1 MGEVEL
7 RGLLGYIIPLFGVN
21 SQVLAACWYAGE
33 HHDWDGGLQLLS
45 DATVSQ
51 FSRGNIGLQ

>member
-7 RGLLGYIIPLFGVN
+7 RGLLGYIIPLVGVN
-21 SQVLAACWYAGE
+21 SQVLVAWWDAGGQ
-33 HHDWDGGLQLLS
+33 HALDGFVRLLS

-51 FSRGNIGLQ
+51 FSLGNIGLQ